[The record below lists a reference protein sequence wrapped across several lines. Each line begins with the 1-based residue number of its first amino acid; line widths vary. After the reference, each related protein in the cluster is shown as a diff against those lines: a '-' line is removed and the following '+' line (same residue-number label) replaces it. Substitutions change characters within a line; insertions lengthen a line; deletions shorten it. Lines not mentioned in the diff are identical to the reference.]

1 MLVVLDTN
9 VVVSGLLN
17 ETGKPAKVLDL
28 ALEARFQLAYD
39 DRILGEYEDVLA
51 RPELHIHP
59 ARAQAIISYLELA
72 GKFVNASPLPA
83 EGFSDPGDLPFAEV
97 FISSNADALVTGNLR
112 HFVPLVEKG
121 LAVYN
126 PSSFLECFFPKG

>member
-17 ETGKPAKVLDL
+17 KSGKPAKVLDL
-28 ALEARFQLAYD
+28 ALEGRLQLAYD
-39 DRILGEYEDVLA
+39 NRIFGEYEDVLA

-72 GKFVNASPLPA
+72 GKFVNASPLST
-83 EGFSDPGDLPFAEV
+83 EGYSDPGDLPFVEV
-97 FISSNADALVTGNLR
+97 FISTNAEALVTGNLR
-112 HFVPLVEKG
+112 HFAPLMEKG
-121 LAVYN
+121 SAVFN
-126 PSSFLECFFPKG
+126 PSSFLENFFPKG